1 MFSISLYEN
10 RAVYEMKYGT
20 AGQAP
25 DGNMAHAHCLLDNS
39 VYKHTLGIC
48 NTDRFSTATMV
59 A

>member
-1 MFSISLYEN
+1 MFSIFLYEN
-10 RAVYEMKYGT
+10 RAFYEMKYT

-25 DGNMAHAHCLLDNS
+25 DVVHAHCMLNNS

-48 NTDRFSTATMV
+48 NTDSFSTVTMV

>member
-1 MFSISLYEN
+1 LYEN

-25 DGNMAHAHCLLDNS
+25 DGNMAHAHCTLDNS
-39 VYKHTLGIC
+39 VYKHTLEIC
-48 NTDRFSTATMV
+48 NTDSFSTATTV